1 MKKPL
6 GELHKGQKGRVD
18 SFNDKQLSLR
28 LMEMGFLPGEE
39 IQVSHIAPM
48 GDPIAVSVF
57 GYIISLRLE
66 EANTIIVE
74 C

>member
-6 GELHKGQKGRVD
+6 GELYKGQKGRID
-18 SFNDKQLSLR
+18 SFNDKALSLK
-28 LMEMGFLPGEE
+28 LMEMGFLPGEV
-39 IQVSHIAPM
+39 IQLSHIAPM
-48 GDPIAVSVF
+48 GDPIAVSVS
-57 GYIISLRLE
+57 GYILSLRLE